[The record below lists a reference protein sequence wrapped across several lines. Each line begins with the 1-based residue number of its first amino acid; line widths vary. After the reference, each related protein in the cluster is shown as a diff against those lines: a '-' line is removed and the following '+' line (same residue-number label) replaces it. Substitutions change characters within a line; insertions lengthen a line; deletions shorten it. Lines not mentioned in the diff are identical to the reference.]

1 MMLEKI
7 CVSCCIGAVYMFGA
21 LAGAQALPE
30 PVCIAV
36 LAICNILLLIYLD
49 KKGEWN

>member
-21 LAGAQALPE
+21 FAGAQALPE

-36 LAICNILLLIYLD
+36 LAINILLLNYLY
-49 KKGEWN
+49 KKRERN